1 MEMQITRE
9 LDGKTLIIT
18 LTDTEVEKAYRLR
31 ERHYDTLD
39 MYCKLNNMI
48 GGSIIHGAKIDCHD
62 DCEFDIGDVTL
73 TGKKL
78 KEIATPE
85 FMDDLVDMFR
95 NALEQNDGYW
105 ESFWCTAECVIEAA
119 IEDKVKEE
127 N

>member
-1 MEMQITRE
+1 MEIQITRE

-31 ERHYDTLD
+31 ERHYNTLD
-39 MYCKLNNMI
+39 MYHKLNNMI
-48 GGSIIHGAKIDCHD
+48 GGNDWYEGIDCSD